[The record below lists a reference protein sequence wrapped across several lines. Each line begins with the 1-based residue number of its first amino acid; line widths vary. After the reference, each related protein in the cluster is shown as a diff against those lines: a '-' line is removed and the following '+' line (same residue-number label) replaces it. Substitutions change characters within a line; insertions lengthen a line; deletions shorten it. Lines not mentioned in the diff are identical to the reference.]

1 MNQTNRIFKPGFE
14 SGTPKAPRKKRRW
27 LRNTLLIILLVLI
40 GLRIALPY
48 IVLHLLNKQL
58 AGIKEYYGHIADV
71 DIHLYRGA
79 YVVKDMYL
87 VKLEREEQNR
97 KTDSLPFFKV
107 PVIDLS
113 VEWKSLFKG
122 RVVGEVYMEE
132 PVINFVK
139 GRHKGED
146 LKADTADLRDLSKA
160 IMPLTVNHF
169 EISNGEVHYID
180 KSSNPRID
188 IALKEVYA
196 VATNISNVA
205 DSSKLL
211 PARLDARAKAYGGV
225 FNLLVNFDILK
236 NKPTFDL
243 TVEMKGL
250 ELTGINDLL
259 KAYGNFDVKKG
270 RFDVYAEFAAKNG
283 EFGGYVKPLMHDLDI
298 VQWNKEEGNIGQI
311 LWETLV
317 GTVAEVLTNRN
328 TGELATKV
336 NIKGRFDEPSVNI
349 WRAVS
354 FVLRNAF
361 LQALKPSVDNSISIN
376 QLSDAKKKTLLERLF
391 GSGKNSNAKK
401 EEKKTRR
408 EERREKRKKGK

>member
-27 LRNTLLIILLVLI
+27 LRNTLLILLVLLI

-48 IVLHLLNKQL
+48 IVLRLLNKQL

-87 VKLEREEQNR
+87 VKLEHEGQNK
-97 KTDSLPFFKV
+97 KTDSIPFFKT
-107 PVIDLS
+107 PNIDLS
-113 VEWKSLFKG
+113 IEWKSIFKG
-122 RVVGEVYMEE
+122 RVVGKVYMQE
-132 PVINFVK
+132 PVLNFVK

-146 LKADTADLRDLSKA
+146 VKADTADLRDLANA
-160 IMPLTVNHF
+160 IMPLTVNYF
-169 EISNGEVHYID
+169 EINNGEIHYID
-180 KSSNPRID
+180 KESTPKLD

-205 DSSKLL
+205 DSSKVL
-211 PARLDARAKAYGGV
+211 PARLDARAKAYGGQ
-225 FNLLVNFDILK
+225 FNLKVNFDILQK
-236 NKPTFDL
+236 NPTFDL
-243 TVEMKGL
+243 TAEMKGL
-250 ELTGINDLL
+250 NLTGINDMLR
-259 KAYGNFDVKKG
+259 AYGNFDVKKG
-270 RFDVYAEFAAKNG
+270 YFDVYAEFAAKNG
-283 EFGGYVKPLMHDLDI
+283 EFGGYVKPLLRDLDI
-298 VQWNKEEGNIGQI
+298 VQWNKEEGNIPQI

-317 GTVAEVLTNRN
+317 GSVAEVLTNRN
-328 TGELATKV
+328 TGDLATKV
-336 NIKGRFDEPSVNI
+336 NIKGRFDDPTINL

-361 LQALKPSVDNSISIN
+361 LHALKPTVDNSININ
-376 QLSDAKKKTLLERLF
+376 QLNDAKNKTFLERIF
-391 GSGKNSNAKK
+391 GSGKSKNAGNDKK
-401 EEKKTRR
+401 ARR